1 MAFFVPAGFPVVA
14 EIAANPVAPVTIA
27 WFAGGASDSWCTGFA
42 KERGASREREWLAYL
57 AMNASATKSSI
68 AHVHIPCPRVG
79 LWGELAVPHEPRAMV
94 ILVHDSKDGW
104 TDCRNWPI
112 AWKLYRSGFATLLV
126 NLLDPEE
133 QALQY
138 AKGFPHFEMPLL
150 VERLAAIV
158 RWARAR
164 DDAAP
169 MKTGVLASKMAAAA
183 SIEAAVNG
191 IAIDALACKAAR
203 TDLVQDIAP
212 RLAVPI
218 LLVADEGDHRSR
230 KRHWE
235 FSRALGCD
243 KKLVTLKGCRH
254 RSNDEMSTL
263 QTAQLAVDWFSL
275 HLEAR
280 QERPEYLVAS

>member
-1 MAFFVPAGFPVVA
+1 
-14 EIAANPVAPVTIA
+14 
-27 WFAGGASDSWCTGFA
+27 
-42 KERGASREREWLAYL
+42 
-57 AMNASATKSSI
+57 MNASATTSSI
-68 AHVHIPCPRVG
+68 AHVHIPCPRVE
-79 LWGELAVPHEPRAMV
+79 LWGELAVPHDPRAMV
-94 ILVHDSKDGW
+94 ILVHDSKEGW
-104 TDCRNWPI
+104 TDYQNWPT
-112 AWKLYRSGFATLLV
+112 AWKLYRSGFVTLLV
-126 NLLDPEE
+126 NLLHPDE

-138 AKGFPHFEMPLL
+138 AKGFPLFEMPLL

-158 RWARAR
+158 RWARAMG
-164 DDAAP
+164 DAET
-169 MKTGVLASKMAAAA
+169 MQTGVLSSRMAAAA

-191 IAIDALACKAAR
+191 IAIDALVCKAAR

-235 FSRALGCD
+235 FSRALGCE

-254 RSNDEMSTL
+254 RSNDEMSAL

-280 QERPEYLVAS
+280 QEHPEYLAAS